1 MNSLQLA
8 IILVASVWAALN
20 TLIAG
25 YNAVNGTRDRIL
37 TGFTDEGIQ
46 LSYEH
51 RRLLYRNDW
60 VPLKLGLALIS
71 LAFAAFLVFLPN
83 LATDPETIRWV
94 FYCAALLPF
103 GAFVGF
109 FGLGL
114 SDRSAIKR
122 TLDAAAAAGSE

>member
-37 TGFTDEGIQ
+37 TGHTDDGVP

-51 RRLLYRNDW
+51 RRLLHRNDW
-60 VPLKLGLALIS
+60 IPLKLGLALIS
-71 LAFAAFLVFLPN
+71 LAFAAFLIFLPN
-83 LATDPETIRWV
+83 LATDPNSIRWV
-94 FYCAALLPF
+94 CYCAALLPF

-114 SDRSAIKR
+114 SDHAAIKR
-122 TLDAAAAAGSE
+122 NLREAEEGRP